1 MFEVHYKT
9 FGEVV
14 KAIQE
19 IPAETKI
26 ILEEYVAD
34 KMEVDKLN
42 GVESNYR
49 VVQDSQHSKGVRRV
63 DNNFKASLTYLL
75 NGYKIVLSSL
85 KFVSADTYEVLDGTK
100 ELVGNKTY
108 ETDVEAQSLISIKLP
123 ETVDTIGFGF
133 FAYCN
138 YLQEINLENVKV
150 FDRGAFM
157 NCKNLK
163 TITLGSKASAV
174 GAHVKLECEVFMDC
188 SNLETVNLNGPVD
201 VSFNCFALCSALKN
215 IDFKYIHP
223 YGGLGAGSAFSDCI
237 SIEEADLSHWTERD
251 IKADVS
257 YFFSGCTSLKT
268 VKWSEKLVLDN
279 MTMFEGCTNLHDING
294 IPSIMG

>member
-1 MFEVHYKT
+1 MFEVRYKT
-9 FGEVV
+9 FGEVI
-14 KAIQE
+14 KAIQGM
-19 IPAETKI
+19 PAETKI

-34 KMEVDKLN
+34 KMKADKLH
-42 GVESNYR
+42 GVESNYQL
-49 VVQDSQHSKGVRRV
+49 VQDSHYFKGIHKVADSFRT
-63 DNNFKASLTYLL
+63 SLTYLL

-85 KFVSADTYEVLDGTK
+85 KFTSANTYEVLDGTK

-108 ETDVEAQSLISIKLP
+108 ETDVEAQSIISIKLP

-138 YLQEINLENVKV
+138 HLQEINLENVKV

-157 NCKNLK
+157 NCKSLK
-163 TITLGSKASAV
+163 TIILGSKASTA

-223 YGGLGAGSAFSDCI
+223 YGGLGAGSAFSDCV
-237 SIEEADLSHWTERD
+237 SIEEADLSYWTERD

-268 VKWSEKLVLDN
+268 VKWSEKLVFGD
-279 MTMFEGCTNLHDING
+279 MTMFEGCTNLHDIYG
-294 IPSIMG
+294 LRQPE